1 MQVDQHDFTKTQMT
15 DLFIKVKIQQEQGL
29 PFVLFCKP
37 DSDKVVGLFQKNDH
51 LYFLE
56 NFEEK
61 GFVFAP
67 FDFETIPFI
76 PLEHSDVYV
85 DKVRSADYFFET
97 KPSNLNSAIGKDFFE
112 DIVAKGI
119 KAIEQN
125 QFLKVVLSRKEAI
138 EIPDF
143 DIQNVMKKMISYY
156 PSAFNYCFSHPK
168 IGTWIGAT
176 PEQFLKTDGNT
187 LHTVALAGTQLVT
200 NSATI
205 VWQEKEIKE
214 QQLVTDFIV
223 ESLKGLVKEMVISSP
238 DTVKAGNLLHIKTTI
253 SAVLKSKKLLKKVIM
268 ALHPTSAVCG
278 LPKQA
283 AKDFILKN
291 EGYNREYYSGFL
303 GEMNID
309 LATFRTLQTDL
320 FVNLRCMKIK
330 QNSAQL
336 YIGCGITKDSI
347 PEDEYWETVN
357 KSMTMKKIIR

>member
-1 MQVDQHDFTKTQMT
+1 MT
-15 DLFIKVKIQQEQGL
+15 DLFIKVKIQQEQQL

-37 DSDKVVGLFQKNDH
+37 NSDKVVGLFQKNDH

-67 FDFETIPFI
+67 FDAETIPFI

-97 KPSNLNSAIGKDFFE
+97 KPSNLNSSIGKDFFE
-112 DIVAKGI
+112 DIVTKGI
-119 KAIEQN
+119 EAIQEN
-125 QFLKVVLSRKEAI
+125 QFMKVVLSRKEAI

-143 DIQNVMKKMISYY
+143 DIQTTMKKMINYY
-156 PSAFNYCFSHPK
+156 PSAFNYCFFHPK
-168 IGTWIGAT
+168 IGTWVGAT
-176 PEQFLKTDGNT
+176 PEQFLKTNGNA
-187 LHTVALAGTQLVT
+187 LQTVALAGTQLVT
-200 NSATI
+200 NSKTI
-205 VWQEKEIKE
+205 IWQDKEKIE

-223 ESLKGLVKEMVISSP
+223 ENLKDLVKEITISSP
-238 DTVKAGNLLHIKTTI
+238 YSVKAGNLWHIKTDI
-253 SAVLKSKKLLKKVIM
+253 SATLQSNKKLKKIINV
-268 ALHPTSAVCG
+268 LHPTSAVCG

-303 GEMNID
+303 GELNID
-309 LATFRTLQTDL
+309 FVTFRTLQTDL
-320 FVNLRCMKIK
+320 FVNLRCMKVT
-330 QNSAQL
+330 QNKVAL
-336 YIGCGITKDSI
+336 FIGCGITKDSN

-357 KSMTMKKIIR
+357 KSMTMKRCIL